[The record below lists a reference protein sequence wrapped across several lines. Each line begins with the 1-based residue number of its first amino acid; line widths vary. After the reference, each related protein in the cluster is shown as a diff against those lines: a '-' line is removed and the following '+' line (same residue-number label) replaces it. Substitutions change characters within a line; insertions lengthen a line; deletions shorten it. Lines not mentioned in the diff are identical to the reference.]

1 VGRAV
6 AARLV
11 LITTVVGSAVSA
23 GPSSAVRAGPGP
35 SPSAGPTA
43 DPVRALV
50 FGLPGPLAVGPAG
63 PAGRSVGPAGPSPAT
78 QSSQAAPPQLRSRTD
93 HFATEVIVRDTRR
106 RFVADLKLE
115 DFEIFEDGVRQ
126 QPSTFSLIAG
136 GRSIPAPETPVRR
149 EGLILPRA
157 APPELGRV
165 FAILVDD
172 MNIQPSDTVLARK
185 ALHLIRDTVFQDGD
199 LIVMVSTGPSSIQG
213 AATYRYTN
221 ARFNAEV
228 GRVMGNG
235 MTVDEILA
243 ASNTAEGPAG
253 LRYHAHVAFSTA
265 YDLIDQL
272 ANIKDRR
279 KAIFYVSSGY
289 DFNPLTN
296 SRFKLMQD
304 ALDAGQG
311 GGDLSAEDIRR
322 HRNPLESGTQ
332 RFSESDLVAELASLT
347 RAAQR
352 ANVTF
357 YPVDPRGLLAGV
369 PVNARITAEEW
380 NATWT
385 KSLTSLQVLA
395 SETGGI
401 CLCNINDIRPRLREV
416 DDATSDYYLI
426 GYTPSNTDARRIR
439 RTVEIRVRRPGLTVS
454 GYRTTYT
461 IR

>member
-1 VGRAV
+1 M
-6 AARLV
+6 
-11 LITTVVGSAVSA
+11 
-23 GPSSAVRAGPGP
+23 
-35 SPSAGPTA
+35 
-43 DPVRALV
+43 
-50 FGLPGPLAVGPAG
+50 AVGPAS
-63 PAGRSVGPAGPSPAT
+63 PGRAP

-93 HFATEVIVRDTRR
+93 HFATEVIVRDARR

-115 DFEIFEDGVRQ
+115 DFEIFEDGIRQ

-136 GRSIPAPETPVRR
+136 GRSIPPREPTVRR
-149 EGLILPRA
+149 EGLMLPPA

-172 MNIQPSDTVLARK
+172 MHIQPSDTVLARK

-253 LRYHAHVAFSTA
+253 LRYRAHVAFSTA
-265 YDLIDQL
+265 YDLIDQM
-272 ANIKDRR
+272 AKIKDRR

-289 DFNPLTN
+289 DFNPLTD
-296 SRFKLMQD
+296 SRFKLIQD
-304 ALDAGQG
+304 ALDSGQG
-311 GGDLSAEDIRR
+311 SGDLSAEDIRR

-332 RFSESDLVAELASLT
+332 RFSESELVAELANLT

-357 YPVDPRGLLAGV
+357 YPVDPRGMLGGV
-369 PVNARITAEEW
+369 PINARITSEEW
-380 NATWT
+380 HATWT

-395 SETGGI
+395 SETGGM

-416 DDATSDYYLI
+416 DDATSDYYLV

-439 RTVEIRVRRPGLTVS
+439 RNVEIRVKRPGLTVS